1 MKKGYKRLFLFEAI
15 LLVIL
20 LLDSFVFNILTRYS
34 TFAFLI
40 LSLIAFKIVFG
51 FEKDRNRYF
60 KDLVIEVITFL
71 LAFFLIYYLL
81 GIVVGFYRPGNY
93 FSAYGITT
101 FIIPTILLIILK
113 EVLRYM
119 ILKKS
124 EGSILLGVMSCILFV
139 FMDISDAIYYNSFSS
154 SYTIFLLVALN
165 ILPAISRNIVFTIMT
180 TKTGY
185 RPIILYLIIINIYVY
200 LIPIVPNPDEYI
212 VSVVQFLLPIALGYK
227 IYVFYHKA
235 ADEEV
240 TRDYKK
246 RHFAAWIL
254 PTIVVVVLVYFTSG
268 YFHYHAVAVA
278 SGSMKPNIYR
288 GDVVIIEK
296 IDEQYQN
303 LQVGQVIA
311 YKYKGIII
319 VHRLIRIVKDSEH
332 YYFYT
337 KGDANDEEDGFAIEE
352 DMVLGTVNWRIPMI
366 GYPTVWLN
374 EI

>member
-1 MKKGYKRLFLFEAI
+1 MFLFEAI

-154 SYTIFLLVALN
+154 SYNIFLLVALN

-240 TRDYKK
+240 TRDSKK